1 MSAVSGVMV
10 IFLPFQRS
18 STVMSF
24 SAVRMLSM
32 KLAGTLVVSF
42 GMKILIFLPL
52 AALRIWSCLFF
63 QNWRS
68 FSSCLIDE
76 PEAAGADFTL
86 VTELPDAEEPVE

>member
-52 AALRIWSCLFF
+52 AALRIW
-63 QNWRS
+63 
-68 FSSCLIDE
+68 FSLPARTDTPALPVFHRRKLPFLLI
-76 PEAAGADFTL
+76 L
-86 VTELPDAEEPVE
+86 II